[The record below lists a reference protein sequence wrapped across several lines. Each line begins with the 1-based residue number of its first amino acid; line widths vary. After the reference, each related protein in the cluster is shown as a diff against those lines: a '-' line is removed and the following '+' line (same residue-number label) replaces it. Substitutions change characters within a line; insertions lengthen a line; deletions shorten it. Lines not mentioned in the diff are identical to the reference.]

1 MHFKFSL
8 QIVPSHI
15 KDINTTPNNWA
26 TMGHRKLKLR
36 ASLTVTL
43 TEQANSTPTLY
54 PSGGAPL
61 GGRPRPVEPVRPMFE
76 PGGGVPLGGRP
87 RPADALRP
95 VRPRLERGGG
105 VPLGGRPCPNRWS
118 LSPRTSTPSVSTV
131 ITGAEVTEASA
142 AEPASKETSAAEP
155 VPKKKRQAQQQ
166 PIPERPKRTRT
177 ETERMKDYKEELADA
192 TEKKKES
199 VKKQQSMQPVTKAA
213 KKKSAKK
220 QYMQPASPGGGQSR
234 VEPGEPVPLRVLDV
248 IIGTSGDC
256 SFTFADMD
264 ENKVDNGKAYS
275 LAELQFMRDY
285 HQAVLD
291 HCVEHRIAFVPR
303 IVNAHRWLKAATE
316 TEDYKSLQR
325 S

>member
-1 MHFKFSL
+1 
-8 QIVPSHI
+8 
-15 KDINTTPNNWA
+15 
-26 TMGHRKLKLR
+26 
-36 ASLTVTL
+36 
-43 TEQANSTPTLY
+43 
-54 PSGGAPL
+54 
-61 GGRPRPVEPVRPMFE
+61 
-76 PGGGVPLGGRP
+76 
-87 RPADALRP
+87 
-95 VRPRLERGGG
+95 
-105 VPLGGRPCPNRWS
+105 
-118 LSPRTSTPSVSTV
+118 
-131 ITGAEVTEASA
+131 
-142 AEPASKETSAAEP
+142 
-155 VPKKKRQAQQQ
+155 
-166 PIPERPKRTRT
+166 
-177 ETERMKDYKEELADA
+177 MKDYKEELADA

-220 QYMQPASPGGGQSR
+220 QQHMQPASPGGGQSR

-248 IIGTSGDC
+248 IVGTSGDC
-256 SFTFADMD
+256 SFTFGDMY

>member
-1 MHFKFSL
+1 
-8 QIVPSHI
+8 V
-15 KDINTTPNNWA
+15 
-26 TMGHRKLKLR
+26 R
-36 ASLTVTL
+36 
-43 TEQANSTPTLY
+43 
-54 PSGGAPL
+54 L
-61 GGRPRPVEPVRPMFE
+61 GGRHR
-76 PGGGVPLGGRP
+76 
-87 RPADALRP
+87 
-95 VRPRLERGGG
+95 
-105 VPLGGRPCPNRWS
+105 PNRWR
-118 LSPRTSTPSVSTV
+118 LSPRTSASSVSTEV
-131 ITGAEVTEASA
+131 TGAAA
-142 AEPASKETSAAEP
+142 AEPA
-155 VPKKKRQAQQQ
+155 PKKKRQAQ
-166 PIPERPKRTRT
+166 PIPDRPKRTRT

-213 KKKSAKK
+213 KKKSTKK
-220 QYMQPASPGGGQSR
+220 QHMQPASPGGGQSR

-248 IIGTSGDC
+248 IVGTSGDC
-256 SFTFADMD
+256 SFTFADMN